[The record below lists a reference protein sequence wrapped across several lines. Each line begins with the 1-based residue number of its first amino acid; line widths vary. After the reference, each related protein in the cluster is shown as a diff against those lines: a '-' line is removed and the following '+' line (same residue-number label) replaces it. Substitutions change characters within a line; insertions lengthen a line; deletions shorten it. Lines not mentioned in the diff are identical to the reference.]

1 MNALILEI
9 MATWMLLW
17 KEQWCLFFSQ
27 QKGTQFKCRAPLILG
42 ALLFFMNPSGCALL
56 DNDFPEPLQG
66 IAYSRLSFVFIFLLF
81 QHERNTFSCPIIRNM
96 SSQKSKAALKT
107 DFQESGGFVA
117 SRSIIS
123 HPIISVQLIMRAGCK
138 PHRHLLK
145 VVYYSV
151 LKFQDSAGIP
161 YLAADLLFF

>member
-1 MNALILEI
+1 MNALTLEI

-56 DNDFPEPLQG
+56 NNDFPEPLQG

-81 QHERNTFSCPIIRNM
+81 QHERITFSCPIIRNLA
-96 SSQKSKAALKT
+96 SQKSKAAFKDWLSGVRRICGYQVNNQLPNYLCAT
-107 DFQESGGFVA
+107 YYESWLQTTQAPFK
-117 SRSIIS
+117 SCI
-123 HPIISVQLIMRAGCK
+123 
-138 PHRHLLK
+138 LLC
-145 VVYYSV
+145 S
-151 LKFQDSAGIP
+151 
-161 YLAADLLFF
+161 